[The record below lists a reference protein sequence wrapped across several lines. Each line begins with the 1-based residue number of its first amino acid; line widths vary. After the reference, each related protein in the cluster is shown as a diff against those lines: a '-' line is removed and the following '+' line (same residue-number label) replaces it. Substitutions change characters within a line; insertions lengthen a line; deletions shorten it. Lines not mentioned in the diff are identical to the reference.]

1 MELKRLHFVREILL
15 WSREIYAKM
24 PFCLNE
30 KELI

>member
-1 MELKRLHFVREILL
+1 MELKRLHFVREILCS
-15 WSREIYAKM
+15 SRKKYVKM